1 MQQPRI
7 FAVLVFVA
15 GAVVTGA
22 SFQAG
27 GPWPPPLQ
35 RVSDDAPARSPA
47 DELKT
52 IVMPPGYRLEL
63 VASEPL
69 VQDPVAIDWDGE
81 GRLWVVEMPGYM
93 RDIQA
98 SREHEPTGR
107 VVVLQDGNGD
117 GRMDK
122 RTVFADGLILPRALK
137 VLDHGVLVG
146 EPPNLWFM
154 RDTNRDFKADTKERV
169 TDTYGRLAANVEHN
183 ANTLLWGLDNWIH
196 TSESDTFLRLK
207 HGVFDVRRT
216 LARGQW
222 GASQDDAGRVFRNSN
237 ESALHADLVP
247 TAYFSRNPSITR
259 TRGSYEFLGAP
270 ADDLNVV
277 WPLRPTRGVNR
288 GYQAGILREN
298 GSLARF
304 TAVCAPTVYRGDR
317 LPPELYGSVFVAEP
331 AGNLVSRIVIS
342 EEGSSLRGRKA
353 YDGGEFI
360 ASTDERFR
368 PVNLSSAPDG
378 TLYVVDLYRGI
389 IQHKGYITEYLRDQ
403 ILSRSLEQP
412 TGRGRIWRVAH
423 DSTRRG
429 PNPSLSRATAAA
441 LVEALSHPNGWWRDT
456 AQQLLVQRHDKT
468 AVEPLRTLAAAAPA
482 PRTRLHALW
491 ALDGLDEIDGDSVR
505 RALRDPSRDV
515 RVTAL
520 RLSERW
526 LREGHAEMQDA
537 VVALAADADWAVR
550 AQLAASLGELPRSPK
565 EAAMAAFLE
574 RHGSDPVAMDAALS
588 GLSGSE
594 AAVLDV
600 LLRGTDETP
609 QRLAAITM
617 LAATIVSG
625 SQDSPIQHLFDAIAQ
640 SSRPAWQRSALL
652 RGAEVTLL
660 GAAAPG
666 GGGGRARGS
675 AAPADAPCPTCPG
688 GRVGPGGASAFPN
701 ARLAGAD
708 QPIEGRGADARGGRG
723 RGPARPALRL
733 TREPALVT
741 LAGVAGGDLSS
752 RAVEVL
758 GRLEWPGKPGGAAPV
773 APLTAIEQARFDAG
787 RTLYQTLCQACH
799 QSDGRGLDK
808 IAPSLIGSE
817 FALAAA
823 ATIPIRIVLNGKEGS
838 VALMPPLGNGLSD
851 DQVAAA
857 LTYIRREWG
866 HTASP
871 IDPAAVARTRKE
883 TAGRTRPWT
892 TDELTRMLRG
902 PQ

>member
-1 MQQPRI
+1 MQHSRI
-7 FAVLVFVA
+7 FAVLVFVVST
-15 GAVVTGA
+15 VVTGA

-27 GPWPPPLQ
+27 GPWPPALQ
-35 RVSDDAPARSPA
+35 RVSDDSPVRSPA

-63 VASEPL
+63 VAGEPL
-69 VQDPVAIDWDGE
+69 VQDPVAIDWDAE

-98 SREHEPTGR
+98 SLEHEPTGR

-117 GRMDK
+117 GRMDQ

-154 RDTNRDFKADTKERV
+154 RDTNRDLKADTKERV

-247 TAYFSRNPSITR
+247 TPYFSRNPSMMR

-270 ADDLNVV
+270 ADDLNAV

-342 EEGSSLRGRKA
+342 EEGSSLRGKKA
-353 YDGGEFI
+353 YGGGEFI

-389 IQHKGYITEYLRDQ
+389 IQHRGFITEYLRDH

-412 TGRGRIWRVAH
+412 TGRGRIWRVVHA
-423 DSTRRG
+423 STRRG
-429 PNPSLSRATAAA
+429 PNPSLSRATPAA
-441 LVEALSHPNGWWRDT
+441 LVDALSHPNGWWRDT
-456 AQQLLVQRHDKT
+456 AQQLLVQRHDRS
-468 AVEPLRTLAAAAPA
+468 AVEPLRTLAGAAPA

-491 ALDGLDEIDGDSVR
+491 ALDGMDEIDAASVR
-505 RALRDPSRDV
+505 RALSDPSRDV

-526 LREGHAEMQDA
+526 LREGQAAMETA
-537 VVALAADADWAVR
+537 VVALASDADWAVR

-565 EAAMAAFLE
+565 EAALAAFLE
-574 RHGSDPVAMDAALS
+574 RHASDPVALDAALS

-600 LLRGTDETP
+600 LVRGTDETP

-625 SQDSPIQHLFDAIAQ
+625 PQESPIQRLFDAIAQ
-640 SSRPAWQRSALL
+640 STRPAWQRSALL

-660 GAAAPG
+660 GAGATGASR
-666 GGGGRARGS
+666 GRARGG
-675 AAPADAPCPTCPG
+675 AAAADAPCPTCPG

-701 ARLAGAD
+701 ARAAGGD
-708 QPIEGRGADARGGRG
+708 QSIEGRGADARGGRG
-723 RGPARPALRL
+723 RGTARPALRL
-733 TREPALVT
+733 TREPALVAVT
-741 LAGVAGGDLSS
+741 GVAGGDLSS
-752 RAVEVL
+752 RVVEVL
-758 GRLEWPGKPGGAAPV
+758 GRLEWPGKPGAAAPV
-773 APLTAIEQARFDAG
+773 APLAAIEQARFDAG
-787 RTLYQTLCQACH
+787 RTVYQTLCQACH
-799 QSDGRGLDK
+799 QANGRGLDK

-823 ATIPIRIVLNGKEGS
+823 ATIPVRIVLNGKEGS
-838 VALMPPLGNGLSD
+838 VALMPPLGAGLSD
-851 DQVAAA
+851 EQVAAA

-871 IDPAAVARTRKE
+871 IDPSAVAQTRKE